1 MKPVDDHI
9 ADVLAAC
16 TPLNPLDLQLLD
28 AHGCLL
34 AEDVLAPLD
43 LPSFDNSSM
52 DGYAVRVADTADASE
67 EYPAVLPVV
76 GDIAAGRTQL
86 NTISPGMC
94 ARIMTGAPVP
104 AGADAVV
111 PVEWTDAGV
120 ATVWVSTA
128 PGDGQCI

>member
-9 ADVLAAC
+9 ADVLDAC
-16 TPLNPLDLQLLD
+16 EPLNPLDLQLLD

-34 AEDVLAPLD
+34 AEDVMAPVD
-43 LPSFDNSSM
+43 LPQFDNSSM

-86 NTISPGMC
+86 NTIGSGMC
-94 ARIMTGAPVP
+94 ARVMTR
-104 AGADAVV
+104 
-111 PVEWTDAGV
+111 
-120 ATVWVSTA
+120 A
-128 PGDGQCI
+128 PGPSRA